1 MKSDIKV
8 NRDQMIDRFIS
19 MGYETNVSI
28 SLVDNMLHYNSLMTD
43 LFSNHDQLF
52 PESEDK

>member
-1 MKSDIKV
+1 MKSDINV

-28 SLVDNMLHYNSLMTD
+28 SLVGNMLHYNSLMTD